1 MHLRRFRRVNH
12 LIDSSQAAELAL
24 FRLAAVQL
32 HLGNRVRIAVHHSQS
47 EVAMPGDHEHSNLA
61 RTSHSRATTPDSHS
75 PDSIAELNGHALLRN
90 SGIPLDLNWVQ
101 EVRVNTSAV
110 ERRAQSQVA
119 RRTVKKDW
127 QAAWLLRAITC
138 MDLTTLSGDDTEE
151 RVRRLCAKARH
162 PLQQEL
168 VEKLGIAQLEIKVAA
183 VCVYHTFVETAL
195 HALNGSGIKVA
206 AVSAGFPAGLSPF
219 AERVAEIRRSVEAGA
234 DEIDV
239 VITRGHVFGARWQAL
254 YDEIVAFKQACGSA
268 HMKVI
273 LGTGDLVTLR
283 NVARASF
290 VAMMAGADFI
300 KTSTGKESTN
310 ATLPVSL
317 VMIRAIREYA
327 QQTGMAVGFK
337 PAGGIRTAK
346 QSLDWLAMI
355 KEELG
360 QSWARGEMFRF
371 GASGL
376 LGDIERQLEHH
387 ATGRYS
393 AEYRHPIA

>member
-1 MHLRRFRRVNH
+1 MPVEHNEFRSVAGH
-12 LIDSSQAAELAL
+12 ESQDG
-24 FRLAAVQL
+24 V
-32 HLGNRVRIAVHHSQS
+32 IAVLS
-47 EVAMPGDHEHSNLA
+47 GRL
-61 RTSHSRATTPDSHS
+61 
-75 PDSIAELNGHALLRN
+75 LLRN
-90 SGIPLDLNWVQ
+90 TGIPLNLDWVR

-119 RRTVKKDW
+119 RRTVKKEW

-138 MDLTTLSGDDTEE
+138 MDLTTLSGDDTDE
-151 RVRRLCAKARH
+151 RVRRLCAKGVH
-162 PLQQEL
+162 PIQPELEKKLRIEELQ
-168 VEKLGIAQLEIKVAA
+168 IKVAA
-183 VCVYHTFVETAL
+183 ICVYHTFVETAV
-195 HALNGSGIKVA
+195 HALEGSGIHVA
-206 AVSAGFPAGLSPF
+206 AVSTGFPAGLSPL

-234 DEIDV
+234 HEIDV
-239 VITRGHVFGARWQAL
+239 VITRAYVFGGRWQAL
-254 YDEIVAFKQACGSA
+254 YDEVAAFKQACGRA

-273 LGTGDLVTLR
+273 LGTGDLLTLR
-283 NVARASF
+283 NVARASV

-300 KTSTGKESTN
+300 KTSTGKEPTN
-310 ATLPVSL
+310 ATLPVGL
-317 VMIRAIREYA
+317 VMTRAIREYA

-346 QSLDWLAMI
+346 QSIEWLAMI

-360 QSWARGEMFRF
+360 PSWLRAEMFRF

-376 LGDIERQLEHH
+376 LGDIERQLEHY